1 MAPNIDEVWSQG
13 SEERLITT
21 GLGSINVRIGGRE
34 DGPAMVFWPSLLMT
48 GSMWRH
54 QYQHYAP
61 THRVVLVDAPGI
73 GRSTPLSGTITLKQ
87 SADCLVEVL
96 DALGID
102 KCVFVGNS
110 WGSILA
116 GVFAAQRPERLFGAV
131 AANGT
136 ASAASV
142 IDKIKLTPLIALL
155 GLHATTPRWFVA
167 VTQSSFAGKTA
178 QKGKPDFLNI
188 LRCVLDE
195 NPKSMALQ
203 MRSILLGRD
212 DTHAQLRAIDNVPV
226 LVIAGEE
233 DRQFSVATE
242 KDVASAIRGSRLVVL
257 PGTGH
262 LSALESPDLFNNAV
276 DDFLTEIRTDGSGPK
291 HTS

>member
-1 MAPNIDEVWSQG
+1 MASKIDEDWSHG

-21 GLGSINVRIGGRE
+21 ALGSINVRIGGRE
-34 DGPAMVFWPSLLMT
+34 DAPAMVFWPSLLMT
-48 GSMWRH
+48 GSMWRY

-73 GRSTPLSGTITLKQ
+73 GRSTPLTGTITLKQ

-102 KCVFVGNS
+102 KCFFVGNS
-110 WGSILA
+110 WGSIVA
-116 GVFAAQRPERLFGAV
+116 GVFAAQHPERLFGSV

-136 ASAASV
+136 ASAASAM
-142 IDKIKLTPLIALL
+142 DKIKLTPLIALL
-155 GLHATTPRWFVA
+155 GLHSTTPRWFVA

-178 QKGKPDFLNI
+178 QKNKPDFLDL

-195 NPKSMALQ
+195 NPRSMALQ
-203 MRSILLGRD
+203 MRSILLRRD

-242 KDVASAIRGSRLVVL
+242 QDVARAIRGSRFVVL

-262 LSALESPDLFNNAV
+262 LSALESPELFNKV
-276 DDFLTEIRTDGSGPK
+276 LDDFLEEIGTDG
-291 HTS
+291 

>member
-1 MAPNIDEVWSQG
+1 MASNSDEVWSRG
-13 SEERLITT
+13 SEERLIPTA
-21 GLGSINVRIGGRE
+21 LGSINVRIGGRE
-34 DGPAMVFWPSLLMT
+34 DAPAMVFWPSLLMT
-48 GSMWRH
+48 GSMWRY

-61 THRVVLVDAPGI
+61 THRVVLIDPPGI
-73 GRSTPLSGTITLKQ
+73 GRSTPLTETITLKQ
-87 SADCLVEVL
+87 CANCLVGVL
-96 DALGID
+96 DALDID
-102 KCVFVGNS
+102 KCFFVGNS

-116 GVFAAQRPERLFGAV
+116 GVFAAQHPERLFGSV

-136 ASAASV
+136 ASAARA
-142 IDKIKLTPLIALL
+142 IDKIKLAPLITLL

-167 VTQSSFAGKTA
+167 VTRSSFAGKTA
-178 QKGKPDFLNI
+178 QKSKPDFLNL
-188 LRCVLDE
+188 LRCLLDE

-233 DRQFSVATE
+233 DRQFAVATAQ
-242 KDVASAIRGSRLVVL
+242 DVASAIGGSRFVVL

-262 LSALESPDLFNNAV
+262 LSALESPELFNSAV
-276 DDFLTEIRTDGSGPK
+276 DDFLTEIRVDG
-291 HTS
+291 

>member
-1 MAPNIDEVWSQG
+1 MASNIDEDWSHG
-13 SEERLITT
+13 SEERLIATA
-21 GLGSINVRIGGRE
+21 LGSINVRIGGRE

-48 GSMWRH
+48 GSMWRY

-61 THRVVLVDAPGI
+61 THRVVLIDPPGI
-73 GRSTPLSGTITLKQ
+73 GRSTPLTETITLNQ

-102 KCVFVGNS
+102 KCLFVGNS
-110 WGSILA
+110 WGAILA
-116 GVFAAQRPERLFGAV
+116 GVFAAQHPERLLGSV

-136 ASAASV
+136 ASAASA
-142 IDKIKLTPLIALL
+142 IDKIKLAPLIALL
-155 GLHATTPRWFVA
+155 RLHATTPRWFVA

-178 QKGKPDFLNI
+178 QKSKPQFLSV

-195 NPKSMALQ
+195 NPKSMARQ
-203 MRSILLGRD
+203 MRSILTGRV
-212 DTHAQLRAIDNVPV
+212 DTHAHLRAIDNVPV
-226 LVIAGEE
+226 LVIAGAE
-233 DRQFSVATE
+233 DRQFSVATAQ
-242 KDVASAIRGSRLVVL
+242 DVASAIRGSRLVVL

-276 DDFLTEIRTDGSGPK
+276 DDFLEEIRTHG
-291 HTS
+291 

>member
-1 MAPNIDEVWSQG
+1 
-13 SEERLITT
+13 
-21 GLGSINVRIGGRE
+21 
-34 DGPAMVFWPSLLMT
+34 MVLWPSLLMT
-48 GSMWRH
+48 GSMWRY
-54 QYQHYAP
+54 QYQHYSPA
-61 THRVVLVDAPGI
+61 HRLVLVDPPGI
-73 GRSTPLSGTITLKQ
+73 GRSTPLTETIMLKQ
-87 SADCLVEVL
+87 SVDCLVEVL

-116 GVFAAQRPERLFGAV
+116 GVFAAQHPERLFGSV

-136 ASAASV
+136 ASAAST
-142 IDKIKLTPLIALL
+142 IDKIKLAPLIALL
-155 GLHATTPRWFVA
+155 ELHATTPRWFVA

-178 QKGKPDFLNI
+178 RKSERHFLDL

-212 DTHAQLRAIDNVPV
+212 DTHPQLRAIDNVPV

-233 DRQFSVATE
+233 DRQFSVATGR
-242 KDVASAIRGSRLVVL
+242 DVASAIRGSRFVVL

-262 LSALESPDLFNNAV
+262 LSALESPGLFNDAV
-276 DDFLTEIRTDGSGPK
+276 DDFLKGICTDG
-291 HTS
+291 